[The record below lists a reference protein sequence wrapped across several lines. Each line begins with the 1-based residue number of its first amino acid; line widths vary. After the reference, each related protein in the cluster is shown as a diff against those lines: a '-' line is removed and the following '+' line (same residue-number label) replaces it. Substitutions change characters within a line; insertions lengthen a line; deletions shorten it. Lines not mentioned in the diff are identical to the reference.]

1 MDQAGYLLDT
11 LVQSR
16 PDAKA
21 AKRFMAQLMTKR
33 RRVPRVLITDKM
45 RSCPVAHG
53 ELMRSAE
60 HRAHKPQQQA
70 ETGHQTARQ
79 RERATKGFRTAWSA
93 QKFLSVFSEISPHFR
108 PCHAHRRA

>member
-1 MDQAGYLLDT
+1 M
-11 LVQSR
+11 VQSR

-21 AKRFMAQLMTKR
+21 AKRFMAQLMKKQ

-60 HRAHKPQQQA
+60 HRAHKGLNNRP
-70 ETGHQTARQ
+70 
-79 RERATKGFRTAWSA
+79 RTATRRRGSVNAPRRTFARPDQPRSSCPSSA
-93 QKFLSVFSEISPHFR
+93 RS
-108 PCHAHRRA
+108 HRTSDLAMLTAASDARWA